1 MCDGC
6 REYLELCSTQAN
18 EISSFRA
25 HARTR
30 LRGQRNIPLPPH
42 LQGEMPSFASRLQ
55 DHVKGKFHNGI
66 EMDGN
71 LMQLSHPPNHN
82 VYIYNNMWAYG
93 NHYRIDLEI
102 RPTHLTYDS
111 GVVCIFKQTS
121 RSLVKDQNMV
131 VEDLQYAGVLKE
143 IFVVA
148 YSKVCVVLFCCSWI
162 PPNM

>member
-1 MCDGC
+1 
-6 REYLELCSTQAN
+6 
-18 EISSFRA
+18 
-25 HARTR
+25 
-30 LRGQRNIPLPPH
+30 
-42 LQGEMPSFASRLQ
+42 MPSFASRLQ